1 MSCVR
6 VGMLFPAKLERNM
19 NLALLLTIG
28 GLVGWVCALI
38 DQDCG
43 KRQLSCAVGSGMT
56 GSLLTGL
63 VVAPFLSQEAI
74 ASSGLSA
81 FTLVLAPLGAAL
93 VVTLTIVLQRGAL
106 R

>member
-1 MSCVR
+1 
-6 VGMLFPAKLERNM
+6 M

-28 GLVGWVCALI
+28 GLVGWVCTLI
-38 DQDCG
+38 DQDCDP
-43 KRQLSCAVGSGMT
+43 RHLYCSLGSGMT

-63 VVAPFLSQEAI
+63 FVAPFLSDTAI
-74 ASSGLSA
+74 ASSGLSI

-93 VVTLTIVLQRGAL
+93 SVTLTIVLQRGAL